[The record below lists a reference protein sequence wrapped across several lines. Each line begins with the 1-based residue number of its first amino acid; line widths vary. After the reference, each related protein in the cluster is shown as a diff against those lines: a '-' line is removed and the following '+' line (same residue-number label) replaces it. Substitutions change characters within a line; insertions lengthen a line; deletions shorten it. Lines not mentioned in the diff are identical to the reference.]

1 MNNERITYRGAIV
14 PDNLPNEDLSEAS
27 IQHTR
32 FFVNSVRQADKGV
45 HFFTHYSRLFDPVLM
60 GDTEQWV
67 FARSEACRE
76 LQQRC
81 GNPDV
86 HFIPLEMDHL
96 YLFTNVGLNN
106 GDERQG
112 TVVNVEK
119 NHNVLKTAVDAYH
132 VSSGLFTKDDPVNVM
147 LVRIG
152 HSGTT
157 EDSCMFFFRLFH
169 LSKYSGEPFYSMIY
183 TGHLVFDAY
192 VGYDLGRWSVETPR
206 VTMLYYDNRHGGN
219 AGQRNPRDEFV
230 AFKEKANPLGYV
242 EIN

>member
-1 MNNERITYRGAIV
+1 M
-14 PDNLPNEDLSEAS
+14 
-27 IQHTR
+27 
-32 FFVNSVRQADKGV
+32 
-45 HFFTHYSRLFDPVLM
+45 
-60 GDTEQWV
+60 
-67 FARSEACRE
+67 
-76 LQQRC
+76 QQRC

-96 YLFTNVGLNN
+96 YLFTNVRLNN
-106 GDERQG
+106 GDEREG
-112 TVVNVEK
+112 TVANVEK
-119 NHNVLKTAVDAYH
+119 NHNVLKTAVDAYQ
-132 VSSGLFTKDDPVNVM
+132 VSSGLFTKDDPVKLYIQYGLIPSVL

-183 TGHLVFDAY
+183 TGHLVFNAY

-219 AGQRNPRDEFV
+219 ALV
-230 AFKEKANPLGYV
+230 V
-242 EIN
+242 W